1 MLVLTPQRRQDP
13 NTLCS
18 EVPGSGLE
26 GQFREGMMRIAVLT
40 GATVMGG
47 LLLATLPVSI
57 QWSAEKNLS
66 ISQDKA
72 YAVVGRPAT
81 PGSVAGAHRRH
92 SRRAVRRCA
101 AGVTC

>member
-1 MLVLTPQRRQDP
+1 MRR
-13 NTLCS
+13 
-18 EVPGSGLE
+18 V
-26 GQFREGMMRIAVLT
+26 AALT

-57 QWSAEKNLS
+57 QGSAEKNLS
-66 ISQDKA
+66 VSQDKA

-101 AGVTC
+101 AGMTC

>member
-1 MLVLTPQRRQDP
+1 
-13 NTLCS
+13 
-18 EVPGSGLE
+18 
-26 GQFREGMMRIAVLT
+26 MMRIAALT

-81 PGSVAGAHRRH
+81 PGSVAGVHRRH
-92 SRRAVRRCA
+92 GRRAVRRCA
-101 AGVTC
+101 AGMTC

>member
-1 MLVLTPQRRQDP
+1 
-13 NTLCS
+13 
-18 EVPGSGLE
+18 
-26 GQFREGMMRIAVLT
+26 MRIVTLT
-40 GATVMGG
+40 GATVLGG
-47 LLLATLPVSI
+47 FLLAALPVSI
-57 QWSAEKNLS
+57 QWSAEKSLS

-92 SRRAVRRCA
+92 GRRAVRRCA

>member
-1 MLVLTPQRRQDP
+1 
-13 NTLCS
+13 
-18 EVPGSGLE
+18 
-26 GQFREGMMRIAVLT
+26 MRIAALA

-57 QWSAEKNLS
+57 QWSEEKSLS
-66 ISQDKA
+66 ISQNKA

-101 AGVTC
+101 AGMTC

>member
-1 MLVLTPQRRQDP
+1 
-13 NTLCS
+13 
-18 EVPGSGLE
+18 
-26 GQFREGMMRIAVLT
+26 MMRIAALT

-57 QWSAEKNLS
+57 QWSTEKNLS

-81 PGSVAGAHRRH
+81 PEA
-92 SRRAVRRCA
+92 
-101 AGVTC
+101 

>member
-1 MLVLTPQRRQDP
+1 
-13 NTLCS
+13 
-18 EVPGSGLE
+18 
-26 GQFREGMMRIAVLT
+26 MMRIAALI

-81 PGSVAGAHRRH
+81 PASVAGAHRRH
-92 SRRAVRRCA
+92 GRRAIRRCA
-101 AGVTC
+101 TGVTC